1 MQEGLSVQSW
11 RPMHA
16 RAGDVPPLSKTEIRV
31 VKRALR
37 RPVGR
42 YTYGRA
48 SQLSGVPSRTLHHWA
63 REGTFI
69 PDFGDQHPKQWS
81 YRDLMLVR
89 LFVWLRSKGLEASSA
104 GEKVRYVRA
113 ELSKSL
119 DPEAPLRSS
128 VGELHV
134 GDEGI
139 DRVRGWS
146 SLPGMLSFLDAFDMV
161 EVAWNVSQ
169 RVPSD
174 LREVRGPNLIR
185 PTQWISISPWV
196 YSGEPCIRAT
206 RLPTAKVWALHHEQG
221 LSDEAIA
228 CLYPGVEPPQ
238 IHDAV
243 EFEDAIRARRP
254 LAA

>member
-1 MQEGLSVQSW
+1 MPQQDDHVPELSTS
-11 RPMHA
+11 
-16 RAGDVPPLSKTEIRV
+16 EIRA
-31 VKRALR
+31 VKRALK

-42 YTYGRA
+42 YTYERA

-63 REGTFI
+63 REGTFV
-69 PDFGDQHPKQWS
+69 PDFGDERPKQWS

-89 LFVWLRSKGLEASSA
+89 LFVWLRSKGLEPTAA
-104 GEKVRYVRA
+104 GEDVRYVRG
-113 ELSKSL
+113 ELGESL

-134 GDEGI
+134 GDEGV

-146 SLPGMLSFLDAFDMV
+146 PLPGMLRFLDAFDMV
-161 EVAWNVSQ
+161 EVAWNASQ

-185 PTQWISISPWV
+185 PTEWISISPWV
-196 YSGEPCIRAT
+196 YSGEPCIRSS
-206 RLPTAKVWALHHEQG
+206 RLPTTKVWALHHEQG
-221 LSDEAIA
+221 LTDRAIA
-228 CLYPGVEPPQ
+228 RLYPGVEPPQ
-238 IHDAV
+238 VRDAV
-243 EFEDAIRARRP
+243 DFEDAIRARRP

>member
-1 MQEGLSVQSW
+1 MQKGLNVQSW
-11 RPMHA
+11 RTM
-16 RAGDVPPLSKTEIRV
+16 RAQIGDVPPLSDAEIRV
-31 VKRALR
+31 VKRALK

-63 REGTFI
+63 REGAFV
-69 PDFGDQHPKQWS
+69 PDFGDQRPKEWS

-89 LFVWLRSKGLEASSA
+89 LFVWLRSKGLEANLA
-104 GEKVRYVRA
+104 GDRVRHVRD
-113 ELSKSL
+113 ELSRSL

-146 SLPGMLSFLDAFDMV
+146 PLPGMLGFLDTFDMV

-174 LREVRGPNLIR
+174 LRGVRGPNLIR
-185 PTQWISISPWV
+185 PTQWIAISPWV

-221 LSDEAIA
+221 LTDRAIA
-228 CLYPGVEPPQ
+228 RLYPGVEHAQ
-238 IHDAV
+238 VHDAV
-243 EFEDAIRARRP
+243 EFEDAIRTRRP